1 MADLKISEKM
11 VLLEVKETGHPG
23 DSRLR
28 FSLCLSV
35 VIGARAFCHE
45 AFCFAMESSCP
56 HGVPICS
63 RVQGLHRTV
72 GTALMS

>member
-28 FSLCLSV
+28 FSLCLSA